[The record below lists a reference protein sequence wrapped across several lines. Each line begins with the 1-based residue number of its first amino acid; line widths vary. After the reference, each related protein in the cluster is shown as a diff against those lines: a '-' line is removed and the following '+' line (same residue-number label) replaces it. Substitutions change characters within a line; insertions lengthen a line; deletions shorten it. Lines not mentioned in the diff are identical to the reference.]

1 MWMQITM
8 VSVITMYLVKA
19 EARDAVMD
27 AEGASVEDAEGKMI

>member
-1 MWMQITM
+1 M

-27 AEGASVEDAEGKMI
+27 AEGASVEDAEGTTI